1 MSNGKGQCAKV
12 RGLLIDRAM
21 GQLGGPA
28 LAAIE
33 QHVAACPQCRT
44 CADELAAADEL
55 LSAAPSVAPSKG
67 FDAKLAERVGAER
80 DAERAQRA
88 GVLTMLAAGLRRL
101 RRFELGVAVYPLVL
115 LCLVYVVWA
124 VARREPGYARRRRFD
139 DVPEGRLALWQPR
152 PRADEPTVVS
162 RIIAEIEKFASQEE
176 PKLAGDDPFVPIDP
190 EPAFDPSLAG
200 VRVIRE
206 VQAARPAPATVAAL
220 VSLPEPVEPV
230 AMTLP
235 TGAPGGSALARARFR
250 RIRDSRLQSARRA
263 ISRGVIWLCKNQ
275 DRAGFWAA
283 GVSGY
288 SREEV
293 TAAAALAFMESGFT
307 AYGKSKPSRHL
318 RAALRWLIRR
328 RRADGMFGAPGP
340 RQWHAHA
347 MVCMALSESLRLS
360 DRESA
365 RNRYRPIVERAVA
378 KLAEEQPASGAWGD
392 NDPELTVLVVMAAG
406 SARAA
411 GLAVDAGSHAAR
423 LAWLESYGRDLRSP
437 GVYTREGTTY
447 EAGKERSYSAI
458 GMILGSP
465 ETAWSAG
472 DRSRATAAELLAA
485 PVVWG
490 AGDFFRWYAG
500 TLAAYELNGRS
511 WRAWRKRMLEE
522 LLRNQQ
528 GALRTKAA
536 KAGRGSWVPHGIM
549 RDGGR
554 AYSTAWAVLALTA
567 SYGHSPLY
575 GGGK

>member
-1 MSNGKGQCAKV
+1 MSNGENQCGKV
-12 RGLLIDRAM
+12 RELLIDRAM
-21 GQLGGPA
+21 GQLDGPA
-28 LAAIE
+28 LAAVE
-33 QHVAACPQCRT
+33 RHVAACPQCRT
-44 CADELAAADEL
+44 CAGELAAADEL

-67 FDAKLAERVGAER
+67 FDAKLAARLGSER

-88 GVLTMLAAGLRRL
+88 GVLTMLAAGLRRV

-124 VARREPGYARRRRFD
+124 VARREPGFARRSRFD
-139 DVPEGRLALWQPR
+139 DVPEGRLALVQLQPR
-152 PRADEPTVVS
+152 PDDPLAVS
-162 RIIAEIEKFASQEE
+162 RVIAEIEKFASREE
-176 PKLAGDDPFVPIDP
+176 PEPAGDDPFVPIDP

-200 VRVIRE
+200 LRVVRE

-220 VSLPEPVEPV
+220 LSLPEPAEPV
-230 AMTLP
+230 AMTLQ

-250 RIRDSRLQSARRA
+250 RIRDSKLQSARRA
-263 ISRGVIWLCKNQ
+263 ISRGVVWLCKNQ
-275 DRAGFWAA
+275 DGAGFWES
-283 GVSGY
+283 GGPGY

-293 TAAAALAFMESGFT
+293 TAAAALAFMESGFD
-307 AYGKSKPSRHL
+307 AYGRSEPSRHL
-318 RAALRWLIRR
+318 RAALRWLIRQR
-328 RRADGMFGAPGP
+328 RPDGMFGAPGP

-360 DRESA
+360 DHESA

-378 KLAEEQPASGAWGD
+378 RLAEGQPASGAWGD
-392 NDPELTVLVVMAAG
+392 NNPELTVLVVMAAG

-423 LAWLESYGRDLRSP
+423 LAWLESYRRDRRSP
-437 GVYTREGTTY
+437 GVYTREYITH

-465 ETAWSAG
+465 ETAWSVG
-472 DRSRATAAELLAA
+472 DGSRAAAAELLAA

-490 AGDFFRWYAG
+490 AGDFFRWYGG

-511 WRAWRKRMLEE
+511 WQAWRKRVLEE

-536 KAGRGSWVPHGIM
+536 EAGRGSWIPHGIT
-549 RDGGR
+549 REGGR
-554 AYSTAWAVLALTA
+554 AYSTAAAVLALTA